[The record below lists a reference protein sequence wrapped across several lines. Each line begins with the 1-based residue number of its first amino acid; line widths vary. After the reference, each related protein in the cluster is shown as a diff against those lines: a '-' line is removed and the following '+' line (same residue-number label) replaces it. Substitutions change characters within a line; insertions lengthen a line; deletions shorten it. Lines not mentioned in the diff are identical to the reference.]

1 VTLEHNEVA
10 IAALTMS
17 AIHRFYIQLYVM
29 WRHMLYNIIA
39 FTADAYISIVTC
51 WIVSR
56 FKQVFC
62 NRLQKSSMAVLMDDV
77 FYVING
83 DLLINNLFW

>member
-1 VTLEHNEVA
+1 
-10 IAALTMS
+10 
-17 AIHRFYIQLYVM
+17 
-29 WRHMLYNIIA
+29 MLYNIIA
-39 FTADAYISIVTC
+39 FMADAYISIVTC

-83 DLLINNLFW
+83 DLLINNLFWRIVFNNISDLYCRYSWWWS